1 MVLLNLDS
9 LDKVEKLTRVC
20 ERYDVDV
27 DIIHGRYTINGKSVL
42 GVTSLIGNIVKI
54 IPDTNDNLMLGYI
67 TRDLIEIGA
76 WETN

>member
-9 LDKVEKLTRVC
+9 LDKVEKLTKVC

-27 DIIHGRYTINGKSVL
+27 DIIYGRYTINGKSVL

-67 TRDLIEIGA
+67 TRDLLEIGA